1 MSSSQAILGAFESAE
16 TIKINL
22 DKELVQEML
31 NYVVDNDVSINE
43 TQWKKICSAIYESD
57 LVADFMSDVLT
68 IAEQTLEGEI

>member
-31 NYVVDNDVSINE
+31 NYVVDSDLLINE

-57 LVADFMSDVLT
+57 LVADFMSDVIT

>member
-1 MSSSQAILGAFESAE
+1 MLSSQAILGAFESAE

-22 DKELVQEML
+22 DKELIQEML
-31 NYVVDNDVSINE
+31 NYVVDKDVSINE

-57 LVADFMSDVLT
+57 LVADFMSDVIT